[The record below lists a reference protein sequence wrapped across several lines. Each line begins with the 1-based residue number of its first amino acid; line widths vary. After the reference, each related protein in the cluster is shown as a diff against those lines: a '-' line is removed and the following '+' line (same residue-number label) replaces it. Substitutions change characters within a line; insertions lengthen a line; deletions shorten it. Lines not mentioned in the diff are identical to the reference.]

1 MISSARRE
9 DIVSALRRGT
19 VPSSGLD
26 ALAVGIDTFAPTLD
40 DELESVSAGRGGFK
54 AVRGEYGTGKTFF
67 GRWLQE
73 RARARGF
80 AATEVQIN
88 ETETPLH
95 RLETVYRRLVE
106 HLGTADTASGAFR
119 GVIDGWFYA
128 LEQDVLADTSVDAS
142 DAEGLLL
149 RTNALMEA
157 RLGAISKTAPAFSA
171 VLRTYRRALA
181 AGDGMLADGL
191 ISWLAGQPNVAAS
204 IKRAAG
210 IKGDLDHFGAT
221 NFLVGLLTILRDSG
235 FSGLV
240 MVLDEVETLQR
251 MRTDTR
257 EKGLNALRQWIDEID
272 AGRYPGLYL
281 VITGTPAFYDGPQ
294 GVQRLAPLAQRLHV
308 DFGTDRRFDNPRAVQ
323 IRLAA
328 FDHTSL
334 LAVGRRVRDI
344 YADGRPTNSAFGRW
358 WTTAIWTPLHA
369 RWPAGWVARSVSRP
383 VCSSR
388 SWCRMCWTAWTCTNT
403 STPASTTPSRWPRPR
418 CLRRSGLRQVR
429 RPWTISSCERVRA
442 AAPIAAVPRRQHAGL
457 EHAATDATGSHC
469 AHSCGLTLFA
479 ARTDRRGED
488 GSRCDSDAVE
498 DADRGLARD
507 ERLVHLPDQGAAEQ
521 PGASAHPLRRA
532 GGSACGGV
540 AWRHLA
546 VPQEPGASRCPRH
559 PVDDTRIHRG
569 HADFGAGRSASMV
582 RQPACRDRR

>member
-1 MISSARRE
+1 MISAARRE

-19 VPSSGLD
+19 VPTSGLD
-26 ALAVGIDTFAPTLD
+26 ALAVGIESFAPTLD
-40 DELESVSAGRGGFK
+40 EELAAVAAGRGGFK

-128 LEQDVLADTSVDAS
+128 LEQDVLADASVDPD
-142 DAEGLLL
+142 DAEDLLL
-149 RTNALMEA
+149 RTDALMEA
-157 RLGAISKTAPAFSA
+157 RLATISRTAPAFSA
-171 VLRTYRRALA
+171 VLRRYRRALA
-181 AGDGMLADGL
+181 AGDGMLAEGL
-191 ISWLAGQPNVAAS
+191 ISWLSGQPNVAAS
-204 IKRAAG
+204 VRRAAG

-240 MVLDEVETLQR
+240 MMLDEVETLQR

-281 VITGTPAFYDGPQ
+281 VVTGTPAFFDGAQ

-308 DFGTDRRFDNPRAVQ
+308 DFATDRRFDNPRAVQ

-328 FDHTSL
+328 FDHAAL
-334 LAVGRRVRDI
+334 LAVGRRVRGI
-344 YADGRPTNSAFGRW
+344 YAEGRPHEQRLRSIVDDGYLDTLARAVAGGLGGKVGVAPRLFLKKLVADILDRVD
-358 WTTAIWTPLHA
+358 LHEGFDPRRHYTLTLA
-369 RWPAGWVARSVSRP
+369 ESEMSVVERAAASARSV
-383 VCSSR
+383 
-388 SWCRMCWTAWTCTNT
+388 
-403 STPASTTPSRWPRPR
+403 
-418 CLRRSGLRQVR
+418 
-429 RPWTISSCERVRA
+429 
-442 AAPIAAVPRRQHAGL
+442 
-457 EHAATDATGSHC
+457 D
-469 AHSCGLTLFA
+469 
-479 ARTDRRGED
+479 D
-488 GSRCDSDAVE
+488 VE
-498 DADRGLARD
+498 
-507 ERLVHLPDQGAAEQ
+507 LP
-521 PGASAHPLRRA
+521 
-532 GGSACGGV
+532 
-540 AWRHLA
+540 
-546 VPQEPGASRCPRH
+546 
-559 PVDDTRIHRG
+559 
-569 HADFGAGRSASMV
+569 
-582 RQPACRDRR
+582 

>member
-1 MISSARRE
+1 
-9 DIVSALRRGT
+9 
-19 VPSSGLD
+19 
-26 ALAVGIDTFAPTLD
+26 
-40 DELESVSAGRGGFK
+40 
-54 AVRGEYGTGKTFF
+54 
-67 GRWLQE
+67 
-73 RARARGF
+73 
-80 AATEVQIN
+80 VQIN

-106 HLGTADTASGAFR
+106 HLGTADMASGAFR

-128 LEQDVLADTSVDAS
+128 LEQDVLADASVDAS

-344 YADGRPTNSAFGRW
+344 YADGRPNEQRLRAVVDDSYLEALARAVAGGLGGKVGVAPRLFLKKLVSDVLDRVDLHEDFDPRKHYTLTLAETEMSA
-358 WTTAIWTPLHA
+358 T
-369 RWPAGWVARSVSRP
+369 
-383 VCSSR
+383 
-388 SWCRMCWTAWTCTNT
+388 
-403 STPASTTPSRWPRPR
+403 
-418 CLRRSGLRQVR
+418 
-429 RPWTISSCERVRA
+429 ERA
-442 AAPIAAVPRRQHAGL
+442 AASAA
-457 EHAATDATGSHC
+457 S
-469 AHSCGLTLFA
+469 
-479 ARTDRRGED
+479 
-488 GSRCDSDAVE
+488 
-498 DADRGLARD
+498 
-507 ERLVHLPDQGAAEQ
+507 
-521 PGASAHPLRRA
+521 
-532 GGSACGGV
+532 
-540 AWRHLA
+540 
-546 VPQEPGASRCPRH
+546 
-559 PVDDTRIHRG
+559 VDDIEL
-569 HADFGAGRSASMV
+569 
-582 RQPACRDRR
+582 

>member
-1 MISSARRE
+1 MISPARRE

-26 ALAVGIDTFAPTLD
+26 ALAVSMDSFAPTLLE
-40 DELESVSAGRGGFK
+40 ELESVASGRGGFK

-73 RARARGF
+73 RARSRGF

-119 GVIDGWFYA
+119 SVIDGWFYA
-128 LEQDVLADTSVDAS
+128 LEQDVLADPTVDS
-142 DAEGLLL
+142 DDAQLLL
-149 RTNALMEA
+149 QRTDVLMEA
-157 RLGAISKTAPAFSA
+157 RLSVISKTAPAFSA
-171 VLRTYRRALA
+171 VLRSYRLALSNN
-181 AGDGMLADGL
+181 DGMLAEGL

-204 IKRAAG
+204 VKRAAG
-210 IKGDLDHFGAT
+210 IKGGLDHFGAS

-235 FSGLV
+235 FAGLV
-240 MVLDEVETLQR
+240 LVLDEVETLQR

-281 VITGTPAFYDGPQ
+281 VITGTPAFFDGPQ

-328 FDHTSL
+328 FDHGSL

-344 YADGRPTNSAFGRW
+344 YAEGRGHEQRLRSLVDDSYLDALARAVAGGLGGKVGVAPRLYLKKLVADVLDRVD
-358 WTTAIWTPLHA
+358 LHA
-369 RWPAGWVARSVSRP
+369 DFDPRKHYSPTLAETEMS
-383 VCSSR
+383 
-388 SWCRMCWTAWTCTNT
+388 
-403 STPASTTPSRWPRPR
+403 AS
-418 CLRRSGLRQVR
+418 
-429 RPWTISSCERVRA
+429 ERA
-442 AAPIAAVPRRQHAGL
+442 AA
-457 EHAATDATGSHC
+457 
-469 AHSCGLTLFA
+469 
-479 ARTDRRGED
+479 
-488 GSRCDSDAVE
+488 
-498 DADRGLARD
+498 
-507 ERLVHLPDQGAAEQ
+507 
-521 PGASAHPLRRA
+521 SAN
-532 GGSACGGV
+532 S
-540 AWRHLA
+540 
-546 VPQEPGASRCPRH
+546 
-559 PVDDTRIHRG
+559 VDDIEL
-569 HADFGAGRSASMV
+569 
-582 RQPACRDRR
+582 